1 MYCCTNDKRA
11 DGFRHGSPIIYHK
24 HYGQPMF
31 ARDSRII
38 AILQIILLYFANVP
52 AIYDDV
58 PARLT
63 GQVRYVYTSCKR
75 IWNRHIINVPTY
87 IIIICI
93 LIEVNNIILSCRVN
107 QDIFSRTR
115 VRPTFGRFIGRTFFI
130 SRVPLLYIS
139 HIIILYRQRTVF
151 VLHYST
157 WFIFKCVRARE
168 HDRDGCLVIDMPDAV
183 YIVYNVTLLLLLYIV
198 VVSCLLRKTRGNLT
212 CSFRGDRNWYNSF
225 AQTISEIGN
234 YY

>member
-1 MYCCTNDKRA
+1 MRRICRGLQSLWGRPNGLQRKNSIIVWKIIIFSTWCRYCCTNDKRA
-11 DGFRHGSPIIYHK
+11 DEFRHGSPIIYHK

-38 AILQIILLYFANVP
+38 ATDNIIVCRQCAW
-52 AIYDDV
+52 YDDV

-93 LIEVNNIILSCRVN
+93 LIEVNNIILSCRVY

-157 WFIFKCVRARE
+157 WFT
-168 HDRDGCLVIDMPDAV
+168 DL
-183 YIVYNVTLLLLLYIV
+183 
-198 VVSCLLRKTRGNLT
+198 S
-212 CSFRGDRNWYNSF
+212 
-225 AQTISEIGN
+225 
-234 YY
+234 